1 MCLTC
6 GCKDAHRK
14 MGDNVTYEDIRDM
27 AVDNG
32 QTVDETLRIL
42 AETAALDRA
51 EHVEEYARAWDTG
64 RS

>member
-6 GCKDAHRK
+6 GCKDAHKK
-14 MGDNVTYEDIRDM
+14 MGDNITYEALRDM
-27 AVDNG
+27 AVENG
-32 QTVDETLRIL
+32 QTVDEALRIL

-51 EHVEEYARAWDTG
+51 EHVEEYARAWETG

>member
-6 GCKDAHRK
+6 GCKDAHQK
-14 MGDNVTYEDIRDM
+14 MGDNITYEDIRDM

-51 EHVEEYARAWDTG
+51 EHVEEYARAWETG

>member
-6 GCKDAHRK
+6 GCNDAHQK
-14 MGDNVTYEDIRDM
+14 MGVNVTYEDVRDM
-27 AVDNG
+27 AVENG

-51 EHVEEYARAWDTG
+51 EHVEEYARAWETG

>member
-6 GCKDAHRK
+6 GCKDAHQK
-14 MGDNVTYEDIRDM
+14 MGTNITYEDLRDM
-27 AVDNG
+27 AVENG
-32 QTVDETLRIL
+32 QTVDEALRII

-51 EHVEEYARAWDTG
+51 EHVEEYARAWETG

>member
-6 GCKDAHRK
+6 GCKDAHLK
-14 MGDNVTYEDIRDM
+14 MGTNVTYEDIRDI
-27 AVDNG
+27 AVEND

-51 EHVEEYARAWDTG
+51 GHFEEYARAWGTD